1 MCKAGLA
8 FVTVLACTGWGCGA
22 TTRDGSSNARLTSPP
37 VTLTSASATF
47 MTRDEGKDDD
57 SAITVQILDDSS
69 RLAAE
74 ATSTDKK
81 FDDKTV
87 SPALSLT
94 VMRAMPSSDLS
105 DARVRLRLTPDG
117 EDSWNF
123 DMRLILGLADGTQ
136 RTYFWSGLHLDEKS
150 PERVLTLASGRLP

>member
-1 MCKAGLA
+1 MYKAGLA
-8 FVTVLACTGWGCGA
+8 LAATLALTGWGCGA
-22 TTRDGSSNARLTSPP
+22 TARDTTTTTTVTPP
-37 VTLTSASATF
+37 TTLTSAAATF
-47 MTRDEGKDDD
+47 MTREEGKDDD

-74 ATSTDKK
+74 ATATDQK

-87 SPALSLT
+87 SQPLNLSI
-94 VMRAMPSSDLS
+94 MRALPTSDLN

-117 EDSWNF
+117 DDTWTF
-123 DMRLILGLADGTQ
+123 DMRLIVGLADGTQ
-136 RTYFWSGLHLDEKS
+136 RTYFWSGLRLDEKT

>member
-1 MCKAGLA
+1 MYKAGLA
-8 FVTVLACTGWGCGA
+8 LAAMLALTGWGCGA
-22 TTRDGSSNARLTSPP
+22 TTRDASNSSVTTAP
-37 VTLTSASATF
+37 VTLTSATATF

-74 ATSTDKK
+74 ATATNTK

-87 SPALSLT
+87 SQPLT
-94 VMRAMPSSDLS
+94 ISIMRPLPTSDLN

-117 EDSWNF
+117 DDTWTF

-136 RTYFWSGLHLDEKS
+136 RTYFWSGLRLDEKS
-150 PERVLTLASGRLP
+150 PERVLPLASGRLP